1 MSAAITYRG
10 AGAPTAPGATTYKN
24 APLTN
29 AEVDGNI
36 LSLSNAIDAVVS
48 SVSSLTTTVSG
59 KQATLVSGT
68 NIKTVAGVTIL
79 GSGDVPFK
87 TINSAAIQGSGDIAL
102 QTPLVSGTSIKTINS
117 ASVLGSGNIA
127 VQTPLVSGTSIK
139 TINGATLLAS
149 GDISLPTDTSTT
161 TFTNKTVTGLKET
174 RVAMPANDIA
184 VGSGNVFTK
193 TISGATTLTVSGVA
207 SAGTAVSF
215 TLDLTNG
222 GSAVITWWSG
232 IKWAN
237 GAAPTL
243 TTTGRDLLGFMTH
256 DGGTTWAGFVIA
268 KGLA

>member
-36 LSLSNAIDAVVS
+36 LSLSNAIDAVVT

-87 TINSAAIQGSGDIAL
+87 TINSAAIQGSGD
-102 QTPLVSGTSIKTINS
+102 
-117 ASVLGSGNIA
+117 IA